1 MGVIVDLANVER
13 RVSTA
18 ELALRLNISE
28 KELYARINDGR
39 IKKPMRDG
47 RKNFWLNSYV
57 IRVVTM
63 QLLPED
69 EPLGGNDGGEPSGTD
84 DT

>member
-69 EPLGGNDGGEPSGTD
+69 EPPGGNDGGEPSGAD

>member
-1 MGVIVDLANVER
+1 MGVMVDLANVER

-57 IRVVTM
+57 IRAVTM

-69 EPLGGNDGGEPSGTD
+69 EPPGGNDGCELSGAD
-84 DT
+84 GA